1 MRVDGAEA
9 GGGENM
15 PTRALWLA
23 FGVLLISALVGA
35 VFLSIGQLASAP
47 WATSSQSE
55 EVIFVHRATEE
66 NVSQNST
73 YIDHPIS
80 NSNPDAILVVT
91 PNWNPEGSPGIYNA
105 HPIGVWYDSEAQRWA
120 VFNQDLAGM
129 PVEASFNV
137 RVHPP
142 LS

>member
-1 MRVDGAEA
+1 
-9 GGGENM
+9 M
-15 PTRALWLA
+15 PTRALWLV
-23 FGVLLISALVGA
+23 FGVLLISALVGI
-35 VFLSIGQLASAP
+35 VFLSIGQMDSAP
-47 WATSSQSE
+47 GATSSQRE

-80 NSNPDAILVVT
+80 NGNPAAILVVT

-120 VFNQDLAGM
+120 VFNQDLADM
-129 PVEASFNV
+129 PVEAGFNV
-137 RVHPP
+137 RLHPD

>member
-1 MRVDGAEA
+1 
-9 GGGENM
+9 M

-23 FGVLLISALVGA
+23 FGVLLIFALVGI

-47 WATSSQSE
+47 WATSQSE

-80 NSNPDAILVVT
+80 NGNPDAILVVT
-91 PNWNPEGSPGIYNA
+91 ANWNPEGSPGIYNA

-120 VFNQDLAGM
+120 IFNQDLADM
-129 PVEASFNV
+129 PVEAGFNL
-137 RVHPP
+137 RLHPHP
-142 LS
+142 S

>member
-1 MRVDGAEA
+1 ML
-9 GGGENM
+9 
-15 PTRALWLA
+15 TRTLWLA
-23 FGVLLISALVGA
+23 FGVLLILALVGT
-35 VFLSIGQLASAP
+35 VLSIGQLPSAR
-47 WATSSQSE
+47 WATSQSE

-91 PNWNPEGSPGIYNA
+91 PNWNPEGSLGIYND

-120 VFNQDLAGM
+120 VFNQDLADM
-129 PVEASFNV
+129 PVEAGFNV
-137 RVHPP
+137 RLHPD

>member
-1 MRVDGAEA
+1 MTERKKKQE
-9 GGGENM
+9 EKNM

-23 FGVLLISALVGA
+23 FGVLLISALVGI
-35 VFLSIGQLASAP
+35 VYLSIGQLDSAP
-47 WATSSQSE
+47 WGTSQSE

-73 YIDHPIS
+73 YIDHPTS
-80 NSNPDAILVVT
+80 NGNPDAILVVT

-120 VFNQDLAGM
+120 VFNQDLADM
-129 PVEASFNV
+129 PVEAGFNV
-137 RVHPP
+137 RLDPH
-142 LS
+142 LG